1 MKTPNVYKKSFVLV
15 VNEFWG
21 YVRLSFE
28 EYYWLVLVWGSGCK
42 KRNVWFSKEM
52 LSKFCQNPCSCC
64 GYRLSYN
71 HPNEVIPIGK
81 EP

>member
-1 MKTPNVYKKSFVLV
+1 MGFGIGLDWFGGVFV
-15 VNEFWG
+15 
-21 YVRLSFE
+21 
-28 EYYWLVLVWGSGCK
+28 
-42 KRNVWFSKEM
+42 KRRMLGKEM
-52 LSKFCQNPCSCC
+52 LSKFCQNPCSFF

>member
-1 MKTPNVYKKSFVLV
+1 MDKTSFVLV
-15 VNEFWG
+15 VNEFWAFVG
-21 YVRLSFE
+21 LRFE
-28 EYYWLVLVWGSGCK
+28 EYCWLVLIWRSCCK

-52 LSKFCQNPCSCC
+52 LSKFCQNPCSCF

-71 HPNEVIPIGK
+71 HPNEVILIRK

>member
-1 MKTPNVYKKSFVLV
+1 MDKKSFVLV

-21 YVRLSFE
+21 CVGLCFE
-28 EYYWLVLVWGSGCK
+28 EYFWLALVWIVWRSDCK

-52 LSKFCQNPCSCC
+52 LSKFCQNPCSSF
-64 GYRLSYN
+64 GYRLSCR
-71 HPNEVIPIGK
+71 NEVILIGK